1 MFNLDF
7 RITFDAEV
15 ARSKLKNRSLARLRE
30 AGRFFREQIEANAPV
45 DTGKMKASV
54 KLVPS
59 GNGLKLFV
67 DVKYAMFV
75 EFGFTH
81 YLSGKW
87 IPPNPFIRRAAA
99 ATYAKYPFVFIEIR
113 PLGRGRS
120 AA

>member
-1 MFNLDF
+1 VFNLNF
-7 RITFDAEV
+7 KITFDEEIAK
-15 ARSKLKNRSLARLRE
+15 SKLRNRSLARLRE

-54 KLVPS
+54 KLVPN
-59 GNGLKLFV
+59 GNGLILFV
-67 DVKYAMFV
+67 DVNYAMFV

-99 ATYAKYPFVFIEIR
+99 ATYAKYPFLFIEVKPR
-113 PLGRGRS
+113 GRGRR